1 MYHKHGRRCGNFFF
15 SSFLTQPY
23 IFLAVPLAN
32 IFARLLR
39 SLSYQSISLSASS
52 IIITSG
58 LCLVLF
64 RSVFYFF
71 SSLLTSQFFLRTFFA
86 SIKTFGIYSKNSGH
100 FFWCW
105 WWWSCQWTLYSVQ
118 CLCTFQQT
126 PKTQPLP
133 HRHTLTCVF
142 TQTDSSKTVRQLSRV
157 LEMRPLHTSLVLLL
171 KQKNFGFLT

>member
-1 MYHKHGRRCGNFFF
+1 MVDGAAIFSFLPFLLSRTFFSLFRQLTFCSPFAVSFLSIDLTFSIINHYNLRTLFGSLPFSIFLFFF
-15 SSFLTQPY
+15 
-23 IFLAVPLAN
+23 
-32 IFARLLR
+32 FAH
-39 SLSYQSISLSASS
+39 Q
-52 IIITSG
+52 
-58 LCLVLF
+58 LV
-64 RSVFYFF
+64 FF
-71 SSLLTSQFFLRTFFA
+71 RTFFA
-86 SIKTFGIYSKNSGH
+86 SIKAFGIYSKNSGH

-105 WWWSCQWTLYSVQ
+105 WWWQSCQWTLYSVQ